1 MKFLALA
8 LTLLLAVGSRAAS
21 VQSDGPSQMEH
32 VRSAVMLYLTQVKDS
47 ASGLLDR
54 LDNTAFA
61 EYKVKMSE
69 SLDNLY
75 NYAQVSSQTATDTL
89 TPYAAQLLDAT
100 KDVRE
105 KVMADV
111 EELRTELEPKRD
123 ELNAVLNKHVEEYR
137 AKLEPIFQEYMSSS
151 KDQVEGLKNKLQ
163 PVLDELRGKVEV
175 NVDETKSKIEPIVEL
190 FRAKLTNRLN
200 DVKTAAAPYA
210 EEYKE
215 QLTVALNKLSA
226 EVAPHTKDV
235 QSKLQPYYEDM
246 KTRFMSLYE
255 TVAHALQA

>member
-1 MKFLALA
+1 M
-8 LTLLLAVGSRAAS
+8 G
-21 VQSDGPSQMEH
+21 EH

-69 SLDNLY
+69 NLDNLY

-123 ELNAVLNKHVEEYR
+123 ELNA
-137 AKLEPIFQEYMSSS
+137 
-151 KDQVEGLKNKLQ
+151 GLKNKLQ
-163 PVLDELRGKVEV
+163 SVLDELRGKVEV
-175 NVDETKSKIEPIVEL
+175 NVDETKSKIEPIVEV
-190 FRAKLTNRLN
+190 FRTKLTNRLN

-235 QSKLQPYYEDM
+235 QSNLQPYYEDM